1 MTTVINDDACIR
13 GLGSGIGSGG
23 SGIPDGGTTGQ
34 ILTKLSAANGHANWE
49 PLLYTQSI
57 TINPVVSGTPVVV
70 SLTGSSTPYDKQT
83 VVVFLVSAKTSTS
96 INYTIQLYTQGTDGT
111 IVVYQTANLTGNYS
125 DVIPFT
131 IDRNLLADDLF
142 LMITNTGTGTISDMV
157 VRLVSVGV

>member
-1 MTTVINDDACIR
+1 MTTISQIDVIATE
-13 GLGSGIGSGG
+13 LTGSTLLEVEQ
-23 SGIPDGGTTGQ
+23 DGKSKQ
-34 ILTKLSAANGHANWE
+34 ITAELAKSFFAGDLSANV
-49 PLLYTQSI
+49 LYPQSI

-70 SLTGSSTPYDKQT
+70 NLSGTATPYDKQT
-83 VVVFLVSAKTSTS
+83 VVIFLVSAKTSTS

-131 IDRNLLADDLF
+131 IDRNLLADGLF
-142 LMITNTGTGTISDMV
+142 LKITNTGTGTISDMV